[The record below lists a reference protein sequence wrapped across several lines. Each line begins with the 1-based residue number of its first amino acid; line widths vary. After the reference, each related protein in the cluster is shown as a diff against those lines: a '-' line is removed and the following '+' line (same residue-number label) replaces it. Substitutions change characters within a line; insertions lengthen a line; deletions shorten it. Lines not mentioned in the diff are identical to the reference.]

1 MTEFLGNMKRTD
13 YCGTLNEKDIGRE
26 VCVMGWV
33 QKQRDLGSL
42 IFIDL
47 RDRTGVVQL
56 AFDDTTEKSIHEKAF
71 AARSEFVLGAVGT
84 VRERSSKNPN
94 IPTGA
99 VEIFVT
105 ELKILGESQTPPF
118 EIVENSNCNEELRL
132 KYRYLDLR
140 RPDLAKNILIRHKVA
155 KVTRDYFDENG
166 FIEIETPM
174 LIRSTPEGARDY
186 LVPSRVHPGSFYALP
201 QSPQLYKQLSMVA
214 GFDRY
219 MQIARCFRDE
229 DLRADRQPEFTQID
243 LEMSF
248 VEMEDVLSIGEGY
261 MKRIFAEILG
271 EELPLPLPRLT
282 YKEAMERFGS
292 DKPDI
297 RYGMEIIDLSNIVKD
312 CGFSVFTSAIA
323 GGGSVR
329 AIKADNA
336 VSVLTRKEIDK
347 LTEYAKG
354 IGAKGLAYIRLTP
367 DGIASSFAKF
377 MTEDEM
383 NAIIAKMDAKQGDVI
398 FIIADTNNNKIL
410 SQLGSLRGTVSDKI
424 GVEKK
429 GIGLLWITEF
439 PFFEYNEE
447 TGNWD
452 AMHHPFTSPLDE
464 CLDYLETDKGAVRAK
479 AYDLVFN
486 GIELSSGS
494 IRITNPELQNRM
506 FNLLGFTNEEAYEK
520 FGFLLDA
527 FKYGAPPHGGMGIG
541 LDRLCMQ
548 LFGCES
554 LRDVIAFPKV
564 QNASELMT
572 MCPSPVDEKAID
584 DLGIKLK

>member
-1 MTEFLGNMKRTD
+1 M
-13 YCGTLNEKDIGRE
+13 
-26 VCVMGWV
+26 
-33 QKQRDLGSL
+33 
-42 IFIDL
+42 
-47 RDRTGVVQL
+47 
-56 AFDDTTEKSIHEKAF
+56 
-71 AARSEFVLGAVGT
+71 
-84 VRERSSKNPN
+84 
-94 IPTGA
+94 
-99 VEIFVT
+99 
-105 ELKILGESQTPPF
+105 
-118 EIVENSNCNEELRL
+118 
-132 KYRYLDLR
+132 
-140 RPDLAKNILIRHKVA
+140 A

-248 VEMEDVLSIGEGY
+248 VEMEDVLAIGEGY
-261 MKRIFAEILG
+261 MKRIFKEILDVDI
-271 EELPLPLPRLT
+271 PLPLPRLT

-297 RYGMEIIDLSNIVKD
+297 RYGMEIFDLSDVVKD
-312 CGFSVFTSAIA
+312 CGFGVFSGAIS

-336 VSVLTRKEIDK
+336 VSTLTRKEIDK

-354 IGAKGLAYIRLTP
+354 IGATGLAWIRLTP

-383 NAIIAKMDAKQGDVI
+383 KAILERAGAKEGDVI
-398 FIIADTNNNKIL
+398 LIIADTNTNKVL
-410 SQLGSLRGTVSDKI
+410 SQLGSLRGEVSAKL

-439 PFFEYNEE
+439 PFFEYNDE

-464 CLDYLETDKGAVRAK
+464 CLPYLETDKASVRAK
-479 AYDLVFN
+479 AYDLVLN

-548 LFGCES
+548 MLGCDS